1 MNKRQ
6 VIILWVIA
14 IALGAAVTVTKLMQ
28 KDTAKSATS
37 RSPGQTLFE
46 SFPATDV
53 STVDI
58 QGSAGSVTLAKK
70 DGNWAVAQ
78 REDYPANAGYVNE
91 FLRTL
96 GELKVTR
103 GMEAGPSFAP
113 RFGMDESAS
122 KAEDRGLTAT
132 FKDAAGKE
140 VARVSLGKNIESG
153 ADAGPMGGGASVGRY
168 IRNHADDSG
177 FYAVSEM
184 FPSIN
189 AEPARWLA
197 DGFISPEKIKSITLS
212 QKGKEEPAWK
222 LTRDTEEAEFKLE
235 GAAGSE
241 VLDTATTTPLKS
253 LFSFA
258 RFEDIVPSDKLAE
271 RSGEVAEKRSAV
283 IETFEGFKYTVTITP
298 AKAKP
303 APPPAIS
310 ANPETPPPAA
320 DNMLLTVTVA
330 ADLPKERKKEDGEKP
345 EDAKTKD
352 SAFTERMKTLNEK
365 LEKEKALAGRTF
377 EVAKSTVESLLKE
390 RADLLTK
397 ATPPPT
403 TGNGNGSVQQLPGG
417 IIASPAQPG
426 GAPSQPGRTAT
437 TPPIEA
443 VTPPI
448 AVPPADTKEADKEED
463 EFSE

>member
-14 IALGAAVTVTKLMQ
+14 IALGAAVTVTKLTQ
-28 KDTAKSATS
+28 KDTSKSATNRAS
-37 RSPGQTLFE
+37 GQTLFE

-53 STVDI
+53 ATMDI
-58 QGSAGSVTLAKK
+58 QGTAGSVTLAKK
-70 DGNWAVAQ
+70 DGKWAVAQ
-78 REDYPANAGYVNE
+78 REGYPANASYVND

-96 GELKVTR
+96 GDLKVTR

-132 FKDAAGKE
+132 FKDSAGKE
-140 VARVSLGKNIESG
+140 VAKVSLGKNIESG
-153 ADAGPMGGGASVGRY
+153 AEASPMGGGASVGRY

-184 FPSIN
+184 FPSVN

-197 DGFISPEKIKSITLS
+197 DGFISPEKIKTITLS
-212 QKGKEEPAWK
+212 QKGKDEPAWK
-222 LTRDTEEAEFKLE
+222 LTRDTEDAEFKLE
-235 GAAGSE
+235 GAAGNE
-241 VLDTATTTPLKS
+241 VLDTAAATPLKS
-253 LFSFA
+253 LFSYA

-271 RSGEVAEKRSAV
+271 RSGDASEKRSAV
-283 IETFEGFKYTVTITP
+283 IETVEGFRYTITLTP

-303 APPPAIS
+303 APPAAIA
-310 ANPETPPPAA
+310 ANPATPPPAA
-320 DNMLLTVTVA
+320 DNLFLTVTVA
-330 ADLPKERKKEDGEKP
+330 ADLPKERKKEEGEKP

-352 SAFTERMKTLNEK
+352 TAFTERMKTLNEK
-365 LEKEKALAGRTF
+365 LEKEKALEGRIF
-377 EVAKSTVESLLKE
+377 EVSKSTVEALLKE

-397 ATPPPT
+397 AAPAPT

-426 GAPSQPGRTAT
+426 RTAT

-448 AVPPADTKEADKEED
+448 AVPPLDDAKKDHKKADTEED

>member
-14 IALGAAVTVTKLMQ
+14 IALGGAVTVMKLTQ
-28 KDTAKSATS
+28 KDTTKSATK
-37 RSPGQTLFE
+37 RAPGQTLFE
-46 SFPATDV
+46 SFPAPDV
-53 STVDI
+53 ATVEI
-58 QGSAGSVTLAKK
+58 QGADSTVTLAKK
-70 DGNWAVAQ
+70 DGKWTVAQ
-78 REDYPANAGYVNE
+78 RESYPANVSYVNE

-96 GELKVTR
+96 TDLKVTR

-113 RFGMDESAS
+113 RFGMDESAK

-132 FKDAAGKE
+132 FKDASGKE
-140 VARVSLGKNIESG
+140 IAKVSLGKNIESG
-153 ADAGPMGGGASVGRY
+153 ADAGPMGGGMSVGRY

-177 FYAVSEM
+177 FYAVNEM

-212 QKGKEEPAWK
+212 QKGKDEPAWK
-222 LTRDTEEAEFKLE
+222 LVRDTEEAEYKLE

-241 VLDTATTTPLKS
+241 VLDTTATSPLKS
-253 LFSFA
+253 LFSYA
-258 RFEDIVPSDKLAE
+258 RFEDVVTADKLAE
-271 RSGEVAEKRSAV
+271 RTGDAAEKRTAV
-283 IETFEGFKYTVTITP
+283 IETFEGFKYVITLTP

-303 APPPAIS
+303 APPPAIA
-310 ANPETPPPAA
+310 ANPQTPPPAA
-320 DNMLLTVTVA
+320 DNMLLTVTVT
-330 ADLPKERKKEDGEKP
+330 ADLPKERKKEEGEKP
-345 EDAKTKD
+345 EDAKSKD
-352 SAFTERMKTLNEK
+352 TAFTERMKTLNEK

-377 EVAKSTVESLLKE
+377 EVSKSTVEALLKE
-390 RADLLTK
+390 RDQLITK

-403 TGNGNGSVQQLPGG
+403 TGNGNGRVEQHPGG
-417 IIASPAQPG
+417 IIASPPQGHA
-426 GAPSQPGRTAT
+426 AT

-448 AVPPADTKEADKEED
+448 AVPPADDKKPDDGPDKEED
-463 EFSE
+463 EFSK